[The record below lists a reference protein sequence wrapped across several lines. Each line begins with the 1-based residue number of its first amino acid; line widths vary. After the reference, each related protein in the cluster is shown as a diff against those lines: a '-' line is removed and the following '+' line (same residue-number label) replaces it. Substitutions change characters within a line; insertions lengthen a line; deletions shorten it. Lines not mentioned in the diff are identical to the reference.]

1 MGKTDPRVDA
11 YIAKSKDF
19 AKPIL
24 EHLRGVVHDG
34 CPDVVE
40 SIKWGHP
47 AFDYRGPL
55 CGMAAFSAHCRFF
68 LWKGTLIFEKGGNN
82 GTGPFGEVHALAEL
96 PSRKVLVGYV
106 RKAAVLNE
114 QGVKAAP
121 RERRPAKPIVIPRP
135 LLAALKNNR
144 KARSAFDALSP
155 SHQREYAEWIADAKT
170 DETRQ
175 RRIDTAIDWIV
186 SGKSRNWKYEK
197 RS

>member
-1 MGKTDPRVDA
+1 MAKRDKRVDA

-24 EHLRGVVHDG
+24 EHLRGIVHEG

-55 CGMAAFSAHCRFF
+55 CGMASFNEHCRFF
-68 LWKGTLIFEKGGNN
+68 LWKGALIFGKSGE
-82 GTGPFGEVHALAEL
+82 GTGPFGEVRALSEL

-106 RKAAVLNE
+106 RKAAALNE

-121 RERRPAKPIVIPRP
+121 RERKAPKPVVVPPP
-135 LLAALKNNR
+135 LLAALKKNA
-144 KARSAFDALSP
+144 KARSAFDAFSP
-155 SHQREYAEWIADAKT
+155 SHQREYAEWVADAKT

-175 RRIDTAIDWIV
+175 RRVDTALDWITN
-186 SGKSRNWKYEK
+186 GKSRNWKYEK